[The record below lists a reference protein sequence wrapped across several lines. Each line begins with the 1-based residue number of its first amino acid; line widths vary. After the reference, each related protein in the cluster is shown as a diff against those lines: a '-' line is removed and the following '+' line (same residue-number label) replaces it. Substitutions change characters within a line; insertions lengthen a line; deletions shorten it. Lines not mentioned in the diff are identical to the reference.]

1 MGLDLVREHRRV
13 EDRLGA
19 LQLRAGE
26 VTDADVTDLPRVVE
40 LVECGE
46 RRFGVVG
53 PGRPVDVQ
61 EVDDVETEPV
71 ATRLERLDDVVVR
84 EVVVPDLR
92 RDEDVL
98 PGYLTDREVY
108 FVQASEILRLQG
120 RIEVP
125 AGYGPALTAET
136 GEATLNK
143 WRTNLHRGDGR
154 TARCNATT
162 KIHVRA
168 GRARHRQCRRIPHRC
183 NALEHGKP
191 DGRLPGER
199 RGWIGC

>member
-1 MGLDLVREHRRV
+1 MNVWV
-13 EDRLGA
+13 A
-19 LQLRAGE
+19 LQIA
-26 VTDADVTDLPRVVE
+26 
-40 LVECGE
+40 
-46 RRFGVVG
+46 RR
-53 PGRPVDVQ
+53 RK
-61 EVDDVETEPV
+61 
-71 ATRLERLDDVVVR
+71 
-84 EVVVPDLR
+84 EVVVALSLLAV
-92 RDEDVL
+92 VL
-98 PGYLTDREVY
+98 FISAGYVYATPPTEPGTTTAVDRQVFRVSMTDSIVVTKETQLYTNGHTLTDREVY

-162 KIHVRA
+162 KIHVRV